1 MRRSVISDAPGADA
15 RRLLAFYRGEGTD
28 HRGRRLADIQAFGW
42 DELERAHDYVQ
53 WMFPLFERSRFQP
66 HAPVLD
72 EATAQRFR
80 DDPRARQELRTSLS
94 TMLEF
99 YGLRLMRA
107 EDELRPRVVC
117 GPDFERRS
125 AVWLTPMNHN
135 HLRLTRILT
144 SLTVLGEGELA
155 RALLACLEHIAREHV
170 DSIGEETL
178 VHWRGAVSE

>member
-1 MRRSVISDAPGADA
+1 MKRSVLADPSGA

-42 DELERAHDYVQ
+42 QELEDAHDYVQ

-80 DDPRARQELRTSLS
+80 DDPRARQELRSSLG

-99 YGLRLMRA
+99 YGLALSR
-107 EDELRPRVVC
+107 EHDDLRPRVVR
-117 GPDFERRS
+117 GPEFERRS

-135 HLRLTRILT
+135 FLRLTRILS
-144 SLTVLGEGELA
+144 SLCVLGEAELA
-155 RALLACLEHIAREHV
+155 RALLACLVEIHGEHGDTV
-170 DSIGEETL
+170 GEETL
-178 VHWRGAVSE
+178 VHWRTAVTA

>member
-1 MRRSVISDAPGADA
+1 VAEAPGADA

-42 DELERAHDYVQ
+42 DELEQAHDYVQ

-80 DDPRARQELRTSLS
+80 DDPRARQELRTSLG

-99 YGLRLMRA
+99 YGLTLARG
-107 EDELRPRVVC
+107 EDDMRPRVVR

-135 HLRLTRILT
+135 FLRLTRILT
-144 SLTVLGEGELA
+144 SLCVLGEAALA
-155 RALLACLEHIAREHV
+155 RAVLVCLEEIAREHG
-170 DSIGEETL
+170 DTIGDETL
-178 VHWRGAVSE
+178 AHWRSAVIA

>member
-1 MRRSVISDAPGADA
+1 VRRSLVTEAPGSGA

-42 DELERAHDYVQ
+42 DELERSHDYVQ

-72 EATAQRFR
+72 ETTAQRFR
-80 DDPRARQELRTSLS
+80 DDPRARQELRASLT

-99 YGLRLMRA
+99 YGLTLSRG
-107 EDELRPRVVC
+107 EDELRPRVVR

-135 HLRLTRILT
+135 FLRLTRILC
-144 SLTVLGEGELA
+144 SLCVLGEAEHA
-155 RALLACLEHIAREHV
+155 RALLTCLEEIAGEYG
-170 DSIGEETL
+170 DIIGAETL
-178 VHWRGAVSE
+178 AHWRSAVVA